1 MKLLSANTQ
10 EQRLLE
16 KYFPFLIIFSAWVIV
31 RSYVYY
37 NNWPY
42 FLEDNADYSSF
53 YMWYLPT
60 DIIQHRFFDAM
71 VYLRGEPPL
80 PQFILGLLMKG
91 FGWPFVI
98 PVDSFFL
105 SVLTLLTAWMMRAI
119 LIRYRFSSAFS
130 TTLAAAWCVYPANL
144 SVEVYAFP
152 TALYEALPSFIFIL
166 SLWLC
171 LRCFSHPKMP
181 SVWLFGVAG
190 ILLSMSRSTLSWIF
204 ILPIVISFL
213 LPGNKLRIVA
223 GCLAIIFQLLW
234 SVKNYAVYGQ
244 FHLETSSDVGQNIF
258 SAILNTGH
266 IDDFLEYSKQKHP
279 NDTFILYGIPCLLA
293 YDEKCLKQQLPDAQH
308 LDDALREKLPSKE
321 PLYGETYYQSALS
334 QKVKPLYADYLLH
347 NPIAAFNIFRQSYL
361 LFWGDIYWRI
371 GYIKGLDTDRIM
383 LGVNAA
389 FEKYKWLN
397 ILGIHLIGIPVFL
410 FIIYC
415 VLRKKTNNQQVAF
428 LYAFLGY
435 LYVAAISSLG
445 EYTENTRYRVDVE
458 ALVWLL
464 PFMAW
469 RCMRS
474 AFLQHTLAQSPL
486 DK

>member
-1 MKLLSANTQ
+1 MKLLSPDTQ
-10 EQRLLE
+10 EQRSLE
-16 KYFPFLIIFSAWVIV
+16 KFLPFLIIFSVWAIA

-37 NNWPY
+37 YNWPY

-60 DIIQHRFFDAM
+60 DIIQHRFLDSM

-80 PQFILGLLMKG
+80 PQFILGLLMNG
-91 FGWPFVI
+91 FGWPFLI

-105 SVLTLLTAWMMRAI
+105 SALTLLTAWMMYAI
-119 LIRYRFSSAFS
+119 LVRYQFLPTLS
-130 TTLAAAWCVYPANL
+130 TVLAAAWCVYPANL

-152 TALYEALPSFIFIL
+152 TALYEALPSFIFVL

-171 LRCFSHPKMP
+171 LQCFSNPRMLNI
-181 SVWLFGVAG
+181 WLFGLAG
-190 ILLSMSRSTLSWIF
+190 AMLSMSRSTLSWIF
-204 ILPIVISFL
+204 ILPLIISFL

-234 SVKNYAVYGQ
+234 SLKNYSVYGQ

-258 SAILNTGH
+258 SAVLNTGH
-266 IDDFLEYSKQKHP
+266 INGFLEYSKQKNP
-279 NDTFILYGIPCLLA
+279 NDTFTLYGIPCLLA
-293 YDEKCLKQQLPDAQH
+293 YDEKCLKQQLPDVQH

-321 PLYGETYYQSALS
+321 PLYGETYYQHALS

-347 NPIAAFNIFRQSYL
+347 NPIAALNILRQSYL

-371 GYIKGLDTDRIM
+371 GYIKGLDTDSVI

-410 FIIYC
+410 FIVYC
-415 VLRKKTNNQQVAF
+415 VLRGKTNNQRVAF

-435 LYVAAISSLG
+435 VYVATISSLG

-474 AFLQHTLAQSPL
+474 AFLQRTLAQSPL
-486 DK
+486 DQ

>member
-1 MKLLSANTQ
+1 MKLLSPDTQ
-10 EQRLLE
+10 EQRSLE
-16 KYFPFLIIFSAWVIV
+16 KFLPFLIIFSVWAIA

-37 NNWPY
+37 YNWPY

-119 LIRYRFSSAFS
+119 LIRYQFSSAFS

-279 NDTFILYGIPCLLA
+279 NDTFILYGIPCLLT
-293 YDEKCLKQQLPDAQH
+293 YDENCLKQQLPDVQH
-308 LDDALREKLPSKE
+308 LDDALREKLQSTE
-321 PLYGETYYQSALS
+321 PLFGETYFMHALS
-334 QKVKPLYADYLLH
+334 TKVKPLYSDYLLH
-347 NPIAAFNIFRQSYL
+347 NSADVLDMLHKAYPI
-361 LFWGDIYWRI
+361 FWGDIYRQV
-371 GYIKGLDTDRIM
+371 GYIKGLDTDSVI

-397 ILGIHLIGIPVFL
+397 ILGIHFIALPILLLVF
-410 FIIYC
+410 YC
-415 VLRKKTNNQQVAF
+415 AVRKKVTIFQVAF

-435 LYVAAISSLG
+435 LYVAIISSLG
-445 EYTENTRYRVDVE
+445 DHGENARYRVDVE

-474 AFLQHTLAQSPL
+474 AFLQRTLAQSPL